1 MIVNFKEVDK
11 KIEKILNIL
20 VSKGFSYE
28 IFSEKRFNIIDN
40 NVNFAEKRNIGVITQ
55 FNDGKISVR
64 IYGHK
69 NRHKLKDIMKVNEV
83 IIKSSEGVSDAS
95 SKTTKLVNHYI
106 KSVKSL

>member
-40 NVNFAEKRNIGVITQ
+40 NVNFAEKRNIGVNAVLYCTNQ
-55 FNDGKISVR
+55 R
-64 IYGHK
+64 
-69 NRHKLKDIMKVNEV
+69 RHP
-83 IIKSSEGVSDAS
+83 
-95 SKTTKLVNHYI
+95 
-106 KSVKSL
+106 